1 MNLEHWITWGAPQW
15 LWALALLPLA
25 VGLFVWSEHR
35 RSATLSKLIAA
46 RLQAELAGSV
56 SQIKRRLHFG
66 LMLAALACFIVALA
80 LPRHGFTLEEAKRKG
95 RDVLLAVDTSRSMLS
110 TDVKPNRLERA
121 KLAAQDLISSLQGD
135 RVGLLAFA
143 GSSFLQ
149 APLTVDYTAV
159 LDSLKELDTKIIP
172 LGGTDIAEAIRAAV
186 KAFGKGESESRV
198 LVIFTDGEDLSAD
211 AIAEAKRV
219 AGSMHIFTVGVGS
232 ADGSLIP
239 VPGEN
244 GGTEFVKGPDGQFVK
259 SHLDEK
265 TLTAIAQS
273 ADGFY
278 THLQNSPAE
287 MRRLVDS
294 GLGKLKEAEIDS
306 RLAKRPIE
314 RYQWPLGFGIV
325 LFIGSILINERR
337 RKAPGLRVGPGA
349 VAACL
354 AALAFA
360 PGSVRAD
367 EGVEL
372 YQQGKFAEA
381 QAQFEKLAKRRP
393 GLPALEFDKG
403 TTQYAQGDLEAASVA
418 FGKALA
424 SDDPKL
430 RSKAEHNLGTTLL
443 KRALGRDEVKQET
456 ERKTDLKNSIQHL
469 EEALKADASNP
480 DTQKNLDLAKRELA
494 KPKPTPPPQ
503 QQKQDDQKKDD
514 KQNQNDQKDQQ
525 SKDQQSKDQQSK
537 DQQSKDQQSKD
548 QQSKDQQSK
557 DQQSKDQ
564 QSKDQQPKDQQS
576 KDQQSKDQQ
585 SKDQQSKDQQSK
597 DQQSKDQ
604 QSKDQQSKDQ
614 QSKDQQGQDQKD
626 EKPQQQQPPQGAPSP
641 TPGQDEQKKL
651 SGDIKAN
658 DSSKHEEEQQAAEEA
673 QAQPGEM
680 TPAQARAVLDSL
692 KGEDGQPFKIQ
703 QRSAAPV
710 LKDW

>member
-25 VGLFVWSEHR
+25 VGLFAWSER
-35 RSATLSKLIAA
+35 RRTAMLSKLVAA
-46 RLQAELAGSV
+46 RLQTELAGSV
-56 SQIKRRLHFG
+56 SLFKRRLHFA
-66 LMLAALACFIVALA
+66 LTLAALACFIAALA

-159 LDSLKELDTKIIP
+159 LDSLKELDTNIIP

-186 KAFGKGESESRV
+186 KTFGKGESESRV

-211 AIAEAKRV
+211 AIAEAKR
-219 AGSMHIFTVGVGS
+219 AGSSVHIFTVGVGS
-232 ADGSLIP
+232 AGGSLIP
-239 VPGEN
+239 VPNEN

-265 TLTAIAQS
+265 TLTAIAES
-273 ADGFY
+273 ANGFY

-287 MRRLVDS
+287 MQRLVDA
-294 GLGKLKEAEIDS
+294 GLGKLKEGDIDS

-325 LFIGSILINERR
+325 LLIGSVLINERR
-337 RKAPGLRVGPGA
+337 RNAPRLRVGPGA

-354 AALAFA
+354 AALAFTSSPA
-360 PGSVRAD
+360 RAD

-372 YQQGKFAEA
+372 YLKGKFAEA
-381 QAQFEKLAKRRP
+381 QAHFEKIAKRRP
-393 GLPALEFDKG
+393 GLPDLEYDKG
-403 TTQYAQGDLEAASVA
+403 TTQYAQGNLEAASVA

-424 SDDPKL
+424 TDDPKL
-430 RSKAEHNLGTTLL
+430 RAKAEHNLGTTLL

-469 EEALKADASNP
+469 EEALKADANNP
-480 DTQKNLDLAKRELA
+480 DTRKNLDLARRELA
-494 KPKPTPPPQ
+494 KPKPTPTPQ

-514 KQNQNDQKDQQ
+514 KQDQKDQQ
-525 SKDQQSKDQQSK
+525 DQQQAKDPQSKDQK
-537 DQQSKDQQSKD
+537 SKDQQSKD

-597 DQQSKDQ
+597 DQQ
-604 QSKDQQSKDQ
+604 
-614 QSKDQQGQDQKD
+614 GQDQKT
-626 EKPQQQQPPQGAPSP
+626 ETPQPSQQPQGASSP

-673 QAQPGEM
+673 QAKPGEM

-692 KGEDGQPFKIQ
+692 KGEDEQPFKIQ
-703 QRSAAPV
+703 PRSNAPV